1 MELFTTAMKFS
12 DVLNAKYSL
21 KNYDSVWMLIIAL
34 TILDPHEMQKLSK
47 HSSLVTP
54 DSSRY

>member
-1 MELFTTAMKFS
+1 MKFS